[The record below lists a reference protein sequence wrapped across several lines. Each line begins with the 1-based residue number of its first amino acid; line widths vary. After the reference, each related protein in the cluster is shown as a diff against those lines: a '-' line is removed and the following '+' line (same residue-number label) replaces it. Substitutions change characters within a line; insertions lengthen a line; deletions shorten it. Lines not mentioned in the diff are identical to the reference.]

1 MNLSCSANK
10 GSTHFCEGEIVVSD
24 SWLVYIYIGGG
35 SPEAFATSGSLYL
48 INPTCH
54 GQKVRDHGGDTRK
67 EASWA
72 VGRQQRN
79 SRTAICS
86 CVRGGTRALTRAQ
99 QNDFQQ
105 VTRVHAPVPPGWCEG
120 PLCLPA
126 QHTAIEILSHTR
138 IGRIEN
144 SDLFSDNS
152 TVSYTTK
159 CPGADRCLNPI
170 CPRTPSMV
178 SASC

>member
-1 MNLSCSANK
+1 MLNNFVSLRYYGSNLQFKSINNLETHENMCLEQKRHTAIFWMKLYCSANK
-10 GSTHFCEGEIVVSD
+10 GSTIFVKVRQLFLILGY
-24 SWLVYIYIGGG
+24 LYIYLFMFF
-35 SPEAFATSGSLYL
+35 PPDAFATSGSLYL
-48 INPTCH
+48 ITPTCH

-72 VGRQQRN
+72 VGRQQPN

-105 VTRVHAPVPPGWCEG
+105 VTRVHAPVPRGWCEG

-126 QHTAIEILSHTR
+126 QHTAI
-138 IGRIEN
+138 
-144 SDLFSDNS
+144 
-152 TVSYTTK
+152 
-159 CPGADRCLNPI
+159 
-170 CPRTPSMV
+170 
-178 SASC
+178 